1 MDQTSGRAS
10 GVYPMLYAFWR
21 ADGSLD
27 EAAMARQV
35 EHVVDAGADGVAVLG
50 LVTESHRIDARERL
64 HIAALTARMLAG
76 RLPLSATVTG
86 ETAAEQRAF
95 ARAVRDAGATWL
107 VFQPPLRRKVEESAL
122 VDFFAEIAEGFDC
135 PLGVQ
140 NNPEH
145 LLNAFSADG
154 LLRLHREVPA
164 ITIAKVEG
172 PVVNA
177 EPLIAATA
185 GTLVS
190 FGGHGGI
197 EHTRLLRAGAS
208 GLIPAPDCLPLQVR
222 IQRLWAAGTPAAR
235 AEAEAI
241 EAAIL
246 PLIVFMNRSLDVLL
260 TYGRQFMAR
269 RLRLPA
275 THDRFGPAPTPF
287 GMAETDRLFRACL
300 AAEAQFLGNGST
312 V

>member
-1 MDQTSGRAS
+1 MDETSGRPF

-21 ADGSLD
+21 PDGSLD

-35 EHVVDAGADGVAVLG
+35 EHVVEAGADGVAVLG

-64 HIAALTARMLAG
+64 DIAALTARLLAG
-76 RLPLSATVTG
+76 RAPLSVTVTG
-86 ETAAEQRAF
+86 ETVAEQRAF
-95 ARAVRDAGATWL
+95 AGDARAAGADWL
-107 VFQPPLRRKVEESAL
+107 IFQPPLRRPLDEAAL
-122 VDFFAEIAEGFDC
+122 IAFFAEIAEGFDC
-135 PLGVQ
+135 PIGIQ

-145 LLNAFSADG
+145 LANAFDADG

-164 ITIAKVEG
+164 ITIAKAEG

-185 GTLVS
+185 GTLAS

-197 EHTRLLRAGAS
+197 EHTRLLRAGAD
-208 GLIPAPDCLPLQVR
+208 GLIPAPDCLPLQVK
-222 IQRLWAAGTPAAR
+222 IQRLWERGTPEAR

-241 EAAIL
+241 EAALL
-246 PLIVFMNRSLDVLL
+246 PLIVFMNRSIDVLL

-269 RLRLPA
+269 RLGLA
-275 THDRFGPAPTPF
+275 ETFERFGPPATAF
-287 GMAETDRLFRACL
+287 GRAETDRLYQALIETEARFL
-300 AAEAQFLGNGST
+300 PGAA
-312 V
+312 